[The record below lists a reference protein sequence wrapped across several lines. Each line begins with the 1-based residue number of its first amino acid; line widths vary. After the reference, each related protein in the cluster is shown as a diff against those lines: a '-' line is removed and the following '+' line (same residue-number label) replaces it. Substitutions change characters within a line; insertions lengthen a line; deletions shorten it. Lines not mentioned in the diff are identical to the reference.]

1 MRQHL
6 LQTVSP
12 LRVYS
17 PFGTALAGR
26 SYESES
32 QYRYGFQAQEED
44 AELWEGAVNYKYRV
58 EDPRLGRFFSVD
70 PLYKKYPWNSNYAF
84 SENRLLDA
92 IELEGLE
99 AYYIHGTQ
107 YAWGQDYSGLVHGGQ
122 MKKEL
127 LSDVASNFGNT
138 SINQGFNWNGCND
151 DDYCRHDGAADLVSY
166 VLQTRTQN
174 EPITL
179 IGHSH
184 GGNVAIEAANILI
197 RDHGVDPKDINII
210 ALNTPAEDDIELQ
223 NENVD
228 MFAISCPTDLVQQFG
243 SDKWID
249 VKVRKADSYISY
261 QDQQSQDD
269 GLDHSG
275 FEPVNHAL
283 WGPELKEAV
292 KKLDA
297 SRTPVDLNSIQ
308 IDIQEKQDNTAV
320 KPSKL

>member
-1 MRQHL
+1 MRQLL
-6 LQTVSP
+6 LQPLPP

-17 PFGTALAGR
+17 PFGVVLDGR
-26 SYESES
+26 SWSAGS
-32 QYRYGFQAQEED
+32 QYRYGFQAQEQD
-44 AELWEGAVNYKYRV
+44 VELWEGAVNYKYRV

-84 SENRLLDA
+84 SENRLIDA

-107 YAWGQDYSGLVHGGQ
+107 YAWGQDYSDLVHSKQ
-122 MKKEL
+122 MEDEV
-127 LSDVASNFGNT
+127 LSDVASTFGNT
-138 SINQGFNWNGCND
+138 SINKGFNWNGCND
-151 DDYCRHDGAADLVSY
+151 DDYCRHNGAADLVSF

-197 RDHGVDPKDINII
+197 RDHGVDSKDINIV

-223 NENVD
+223 YDNVD

-261 QDQQSQDD
+261 QDQQGQDD

-275 FEPVNHAL
+275 FEAVNHVL
-283 WGPELKEAV
+283 WGPKLKEAV

-297 SRTPVDLNSIQ
+297 LRTPTDLNSIQ